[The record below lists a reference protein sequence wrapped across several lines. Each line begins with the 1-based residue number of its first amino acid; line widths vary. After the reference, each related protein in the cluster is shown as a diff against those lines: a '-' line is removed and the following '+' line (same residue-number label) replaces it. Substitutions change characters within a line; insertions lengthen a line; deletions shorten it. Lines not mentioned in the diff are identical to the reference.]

1 MSIIR
6 SELIRA
12 DGRVR
17 SSRLPLRGIVQVV
30 GIAWAYILYG
40 GFRNLATG
48 PTVVSMRDAEKVLSV
63 ERFLHLDF
71 ERSVQAFALQYSWLV
86 HLCSAVYTLTHLAV
100 PAVVLVLLYRRMPAR
115 YAVAR
120 DTFLVLLGLALLGF
134 ALFPTTP
141 PWLMPSSYGFVDT
154 AHVLAHGHQAT
165 HFALDTQVGP
175 TASSLFE
182 FSNPFAAMPS
192 LHVTWAL
199 WAAFAA
205 WPAVRRRSVRV
216 LLAVYPP
223 LMLLSVTV
231 TANHW
236 FLDSLVGAAL
246 LAVAYGVARAIN
258 QLRIR
263 QVGWFR
269 TRGAPAETA
278 WSD

>member
-12 DGRVR
+12 EARSR

-30 GIAWAYILYG
+30 GIAWAYIIYG

-48 PTVVSMRDAEKVLSV
+48 PTVVSMRDAERVLSV

-86 HLCSAVYTLTHLAV
+86 HLCSAVYTVTHLAV
-100 PAVVLVLLYRRMPAR
+100 PVVVLVVLYRRMPAR

-141 PWLMPSSYGFVDT
+141 PWLMPSSYGFVDA
-154 AHVLAHGHQAT
+154 AHVITHGYQAT
-165 HFALDTQVGP
+165 HFALDDQVGP
-175 TASSLFE
+175 TASTLFQ

-199 WAAFAA
+199 WAAIAA
-205 WPAVRRRSVRV
+205 WPALRRPSARV
-216 LLAVYPP
+216 LLAAYPP
-223 LMLLSVTV
+223 VMLLAVTV

-236 FLDSLVGAAL
+236 LLDSVVGVML
-246 LAVAYGVARAIN
+246 LAVAYGVARAID
-258 QLRIR
+258 QLRI
-263 QVGWFR
+263 
-269 TRGAPAETA
+269 A
-278 WSD
+278 SD

>member
-6 SELIRA
+6 SELVRA
-12 DGRVR
+12 DGRLR
-17 SSRLPLRGIVQVV
+17 SSRLPLRGIAQVV
-30 GIAWAYILYG
+30 GIAWVYIIYG

-48 PTVVSMRDAEKVLSV
+48 PTVVSMRDAEKVLSA
-63 ERFLHLDF
+63 ERFLHLDV

-86 HLCSAVYTLTHLAV
+86 HLCSGIYTLTHLVV
-100 PAVVLVLLYRRMPAR
+100 PVVVLVVLYRRMPAR
-115 YAVAR
+115 YALYR

-154 AHVLAHGHQAT
+154 AHVLAHGHHAT
-165 HFALDTQVGP
+165 HLALDTQVGP
-175 TASSLFE
+175 TATTLFE

-199 WAAFAA
+199 WAAIAA
-205 WPAVRRRSVRV
+205 WPAVRSRRVRV
-216 LLAVYPP
+216 LLAAYPP

-236 FLDSLVGAAL
+236 VLDSLVGAVL
-246 LAVAYGVARAIN
+246 LAVAYGIARAID
-258 QLRIR
+258 QLRAR

-269 TRGAPAETA
+269 PRDALA
-278 WSD
+278 SD

>member
-1 MSIIR
+1 
-6 SELIRA
+6 
-12 DGRVR
+12 
-17 SSRLPLRGIVQVV
+17 V
-30 GIAWAYILYG
+30 GIAWVYILYG

-100 PAVVLVLLYRRMPAR
+100 PVVVLVVLYRRMPAR

-175 TASSLFE
+175 TASTLFE

-199 WAAFAA
+199 WAAIAA

-236 FLDSLVGAAL
+236 LLDSLVGAAL
-246 LAVAYGVARAIN
+246 LAVAYGVARAID
-258 QLRIR
+258 QLRVR
-263 QVGWFR
+263 QVGSFR
-269 TRGAPAETA
+269 ARGPAETA
-278 WSD
+278 WATWSD